1 MVPNRPY
8 TAFFTAP
15 MLAFSAKD
23 IFDAL
28 LTDGIPASEVCCL
41 QRSPYGNVLITF
53 ALKKYRDLFL
63 LRSSFIVRWDHY
75 VTNPGWHRLL
85 FITIYDAPHE
95 LPDSVIEYHLGR
107 YGRIFSF
114 SRSKVQASQR
124 MFSPTTPMLTRYWLI
139 YFHLMMMVMTVS
151 SLQLMMT
158 S

>member
-1 MVPNRPY
+1 MVPDRLY

-28 LTDGIPASEVCCL
+28 LTDGIPASEVRCL
-41 QRSPYGNVLITF
+41 QRSPYGNILITF

-63 LRSSFIVRWDHY
+63 LRSSFVVRWDHC
-75 VTNPGWHRLL
+75 VTHPGWRCLL
-85 FITIYDAPHE
+85 FITIYNAPHE

-107 YGRIFSF
+107 YCRVFSF
-114 SRSKVQASQR
+114 CPGKVQASQG
-124 MFSPTTPMLTRYWLI
+124 MFSPTTPMLMRYWLI